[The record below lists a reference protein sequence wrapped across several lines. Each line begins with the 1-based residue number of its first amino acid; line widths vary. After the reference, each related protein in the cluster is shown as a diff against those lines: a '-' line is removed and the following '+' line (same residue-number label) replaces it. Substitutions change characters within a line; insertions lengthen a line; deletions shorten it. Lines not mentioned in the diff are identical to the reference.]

1 MQQWYDVLF
10 MNKMP
15 RTVAIG
21 NKNLTMILLEK
32 PKTNHAPQNDHVLPL
47 RMTIFIFNFMR

>member
-1 MQQWYDVLF
+1 MQQWDDALF
-10 MNKMP
+10 TNKMP

-32 PKTNHAPQNDHVLPL
+32 QKTNHASQNDHALPL
-47 RMTIFIFNFMR
+47 KMTK

>member
-15 RTVAIG
+15 RIVAIG
-21 NKNLTMILLEK
+21 NKNLTMTLVEK
-32 PKTNHAPQNDHVLPL
+32 PKTNHASQNDHALPL
-47 RMTIFIFNFMR
+47 KMTK